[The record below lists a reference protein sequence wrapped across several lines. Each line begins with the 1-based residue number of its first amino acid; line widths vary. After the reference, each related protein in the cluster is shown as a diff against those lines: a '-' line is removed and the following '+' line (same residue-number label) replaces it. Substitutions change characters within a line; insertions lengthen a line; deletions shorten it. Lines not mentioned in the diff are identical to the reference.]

1 MAANSFFNHL
11 QDLDFTNEEKD
22 VVFTQTIQWGSLNEY
37 SDLLVIAKMISSK
50 PIDDNTV
57 VRAFQGIW
65 KKENVISITIVK
77 PNYFRIKF
85 HTEEIRN
92 DILSRG
98 PWTFKDEWLALAAF
112 NPNYNID
119 EYTFFSM
126 NIWDRIYVIPSILMD
141 NDDTAL
147 HTGNSLRAI
156 IGKVIKVDTR
166 RIDLN
171 MVDYLRVGIILD
183 VSKPVRRCVA
193 IGGTAP
199 SPKLCPLQYERLP
212 TICYGCGHIGHIVES
227 CPTFKQTPTS
237 KLQYGD
243 WIRYIPP
250 RRQELNTHSKGSI
263 RYLDGN
269 RKQISNGK
277 QLNAAQ
283 RVDDGKPPNN
293 VDPTPT
299 RASMQDAVSSPHPPI
314 MVSIM
319 NDATYTH
326 PPSIAPKLAAAT
338 SHHPPSIATKLAD
351 ATSKLPPTAVPKTAA
366 TNLSHP
372 SNVAIVGQ

>member
-11 QDLDFTNEEKD
+11 QDLDFTNEEQD
-22 VVFTQTIQWGSLNEY
+22 VVFTPSIQWGSLNED
-37 SDLLVIAKMISSK
+37 SDLLVIAKIISSK

-57 VRAFQGIW
+57 VRAFQ
-65 KKENVISITIVK
+65 
-77 PNYFRIKF
+77 
-85 HTEEIRN
+85 
-92 DILSRG
+92 
-98 PWTFKDEWLALAAF
+98 
-112 NPNYNID
+112 
-119 EYTFFSM
+119 
-126 NIWDRIYVIPSILMD
+126 
-141 NDDTAL
+141 
-147 HTGNSLRAI
+147 
-156 IGKVIKVDTR
+156 
-166 RIDLN
+166 
-171 MVDYLRVGIILD
+171 GIILD

-193 IGGTAP
+193 IGGTTP

-227 CPTFKQTPTS
+227 CPTFKQMPTS

-250 RRQELNTHSKGSI
+250 QRQELNTHSKGSI

-277 QLNAAQ
+277 QLNAVQ
-283 RVDDGKPPNN
+283 RVDDGKPPNK

-351 ATSKLPPTAVPKTAA
+351 PTSKLPPTAVPKTAA
-366 TNLSHP
+366 ANLSHP
-372 SNVAIVGQ
+372 SNVAIVGQDTKDAISSDPMTLAFKSQSIGLNGPTLTPATGPFEESNEFMDFLAIQTEAK

>member
-11 QDLDFTNEEKD
+11 QDLDFTNEEQD
-22 VVFTQTIQWGSLNEY
+22 VVFTPSIQWGSLNED
-37 SDLLVIAKMISSK
+37 SDLLVIAKIISSK

-57 VRAFQGIW
+57 VRAFQ
-65 KKENVISITIVK
+65 
-77 PNYFRIKF
+77 
-85 HTEEIRN
+85 
-92 DILSRG
+92 
-98 PWTFKDEWLALAAF
+98 
-112 NPNYNID
+112 
-119 EYTFFSM
+119 
-126 NIWDRIYVIPSILMD
+126 
-141 NDDTAL
+141 
-147 HTGNSLRAI
+147 
-156 IGKVIKVDTR
+156 
-166 RIDLN
+166 
-171 MVDYLRVGIILD
+171 
-183 VSKPVRRCVA
+183 
-193 IGGTAP
+193 
-199 SPKLCPLQYERLP
+199 
-212 TICYGCGHIGHIVES
+212 ES
-227 CPTFKQTPTS
+227 CPTFKQMPTS

-250 RRQELNTHSKGSI
+250 QRQELNTHSKGSI

-277 QLNAAQ
+277 QLNAVQ
-283 RVDDGKPPNN
+283 RVDDGKPPNK

-351 ATSKLPPTAVPKTAA
+351 PTSKLPPTAVPKTAA
-366 TNLSHP
+366 ANLSHP
-372 SNVAIVGQ
+372 SNVAIVGQDTKDAISSDPMTLAFKSQSIGLNGPTLTPATGPFEESNEFMDFLAIQTEAK